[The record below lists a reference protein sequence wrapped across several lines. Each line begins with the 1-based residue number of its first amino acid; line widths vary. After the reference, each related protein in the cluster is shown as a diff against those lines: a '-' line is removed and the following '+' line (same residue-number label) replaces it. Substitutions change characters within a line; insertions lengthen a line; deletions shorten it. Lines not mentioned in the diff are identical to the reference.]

1 LEAAI
6 AQQPLSIVSAEETF
20 GQSSSASASS
30 GYSDIQ
36 VKAKVHAKKLIQLK
50 SKNADKNKKMK

>member
-6 AQQPLSIVSAEETF
+6 AQQPLSIVTAEETF
-20 GQSSSASASS
+20 GEPSTGSS

-50 SKNADKNKKMK
+50 GKNADKNKKMK